1 MYIGDM
7 FKILSGC
14 ICVSKVKM
22 SRFIFQ
28 SQRELAGLGYPSIV
42 KLTAGQEDSL
52 FIDSIGNI
60 YFSVLS
66 AELFPRIF

>member
-1 MYIGDM
+1 M

-14 ICVSKVKM
+14 ICVSKVTM

-28 SQRELAGLGYPSIV
+28 PQRELTGLGSLSIV
-42 KLTAGQEDSL
+42 RLSAGQEDAL

-60 YFSVLS
+60 SLPVLP
-66 AELFPRIF
+66 AEQFPRIF